1 MKNKFLLDIYIK
13 IGKVFGLPYI
23 KDESIE
29 GSIVK
34 LSDKVDVFAVENQL
48 IEMEMEC
55 LQKVIDLEWDVN
67 EKRSVDDPIY
77 WSVKLGLVKLKRE
90 KLELRVKEYSN
101 SEFIFQYKNR
111 IKIHQEMQ
119 RELTYKADMKMPE
132 VIRELEMI
140 LPTIQ
145 DYRKKALAIGKLNR
159 IHTQQL
165 TIPER
170 NQLFQEMQDLISSL
184 KLQAT

>member
-1 MKNKFLLDIYIK
+1 MKNKFLIDIWLK
-13 IGKVFGLPYI
+13 IGKAMGLPFI
-23 KDESIE
+23 RDESVE
-29 GSIVK
+29 GAIIK

-48 IEMEMEC
+48 IEMEIEAIQNI
-55 LQKVIDLEWDVN
+55 LEIEWDEN
-67 EKRSVDDPIY
+67 EELNKKSVGY
-77 WSVKLGLVKLKRE
+77 WQMKLELIRLKRH

-119 RELTYKADMKMPE
+119 RELTYQADQKMPE

-140 LPTIQ
+140 LPTIK
-145 DYRKKALAIGKLNR
+145 DYRQKAVAIGKLNR

-184 KLQAT
+184 KPQTS